1 MAFEKWEKRTELY
14 KNCDK
19 KKYCSCLNFP
29 EATILACMRVC
40 GCPCYHQTGAL
51 FGTQVPGKNMQIMMT
66 TIIPC
71 TFNMVTHT
79 EFQIKTANICF
90 HFFCTKYKNYNVSSF
105 WASQKLRSNVS
116 KTGFDLGIF
125 SELRFENW
133 VLRLKFW
140 GTVNLLF
147 SSTALYSHLWQQ
159 KTALWLQGHICLRKI
174 SAAKQTLKLN

>member
-1 MAFEKWEKRTELY
+1 MAFGKWEKRTELY

-51 FGTQVPGKNMQIMMT
+51 FGTQVPRKNMQIMMT

-90 HFFCTKYKNYNVSSF
+90 HFFCTKYKITMFPHFEHLKNSDQM
-105 WASQKLRSNVS
+105 SQKL
-116 KTGFDLGIF
+116 DLILEVFQNWG
-125 SELRFENW
+125 LRIEYWGSSFEGLSTYFLAVPHFIPIYDNK
-133 VLRLKFW
+133 RQHCGCR
-140 GTVNLLF
+140 GTF
-147 SSTALYSHLWQQ
+147 A
-159 KTALWLQGHICLRKI
+159 
-174 SAAKQTLKLN
+174 

>member
-1 MAFEKWEKRTELY
+1 MAFEKWEKRTKLY

-19 KKYCSCLNFP
+19 KKYCWCLNFP

-79 EFQIKTANICF
+79 EFQIKTANVCF
-90 HFFCTKYKNYNVSSF
+90 HFFLALSTKITMFPHFEHLKNSDQMPQKLGLILGVFLNWSLRIEYQGSSF
-105 WASQKLRSNVS
+105 EGLS
-116 KTGFDLGIF
+116 TYF
-125 SELRFENW
+125 W
-133 VLRLKFW
+133 VVQHFIPIYDNKRQHCGCR
-140 GTVNLLF
+140 GTF
-147 SSTALYSHLWQQ
+147 A
-159 KTALWLQGHICLRKI
+159 
-174 SAAKQTLKLN
+174 